1 MVIII
6 ITTKSTTRQPS
17 LSIDVEEENVDIDD
31 LVEDEDE
38 KACSKGGRDIHRRL
52 DALRFVCFL
61 FDAARHHLILTAGS
75 LSYPNL
81 VPA

>member
-38 KACSKGGRDIHRRL
+38 KACSKGGRDIDVRES
-52 DALRFVCFL
+52 
-61 FDAARHHLILTAGS
+61 IKS
-75 LSYPNL
+75 
-81 VPA
+81 

>member
-38 KACSKGGRDIHRRL
+38 KACSKGGRDIDVRESTKKS
-52 DALRFVCFL
+52 D
-61 FDAARHHLILTAGS
+61 LIGFPPTL
-75 LSYPNL
+75 
-81 VPA
+81 